1 LPEVPTKHTTLE
13 KIERGAFWEDRYHA
27 TAVRT
32 DGHLVRFLI
41 YIACN
46 VVRAGI
52 VDHPVHRAHGAIIKI
67 LKLGRHYRIIARNRL
82 VSLLG
87 LKQNED
93 LSNTYA
99 GWIKTALSE
108 RCSRQPCWSNSIAVG
123 NHEFVGQLRERLT
136 GRLAKRNIYK
146 ALPTEHSTVNQTI
159 KQSKVTQQHPTPL
172 PSHDEQDLPRLTS
185 SYA

>member
-1 LPEVPTKHTTLE
+1 M
-13 KIERGAFWEDRYHA
+13 
-27 TAVRT
+27 
-32 DGHLVRFLI
+32 
-41 YIACN
+41 
-46 VVRAGI
+46 VRAGV
-52 VDHPVHRAHGAIIKI
+52 VDHPAQWGHGGYHEI
-67 LKLGRHYRIIARNRL
+67 LNPGRRYRIIARNRL
-82 VSLLG
+82 ASLLG

-93 LSNTYA
+93 LSSTYA

-159 KQSKVTQQHPTPL
+159 KQSKVPQKHATPL
-172 PSHDEQDLPRLTS
+172 PGHDVQEFPQLTS
-185 SYA
+185 SCMLKEQHSPYSACLEGKMAVLSGENGLFWDLYSNISNS